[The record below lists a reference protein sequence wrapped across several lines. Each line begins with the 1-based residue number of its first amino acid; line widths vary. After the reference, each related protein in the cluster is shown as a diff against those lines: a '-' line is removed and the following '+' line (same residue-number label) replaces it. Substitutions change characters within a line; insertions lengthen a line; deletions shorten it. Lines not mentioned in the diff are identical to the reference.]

1 MNLAA
6 YIEGLWRSAHNL
18 PATLRDWAELDD
30 ELRGHYAEAL
40 IEQMAKQPMARQ
52 FATRSLDQTLLAAAW
67 GEFVQVIVRH
77 ANDITALMALHPL
90 ELLAPHSVS
99 ASSRPGADAVADD
112 ESSFGV
118 AA

>member
-6 YIEGLWRSAHNL
+6 YIEGLWRSAQNL
-18 PATLRDWAELDD
+18 PATLRDWAGLDD
-30 ELRGHYAEAL
+30 VLRGHYAEAL

-52 FATRSLDQTLLAAAW
+52 HATRGGEQMLLAAAW
-67 GEFVQVIVRH
+67 GEFMQVVVRH
-77 ANDITALMALHPL
+77 SNDIVALMELNPL

-99 ASSRPGADAVADD
+99 ASSPPGADAVADD